1 MDNTE
6 KFKVLG
12 AAPVGGLLLQ
22 YAVPAIVAMVAQSV
36 YNIVDGIFIGQGVG
50 SAAIMGLALC
60 APIMSLTGAFGAM
73 VGVGAS
79 TLMSVRLGQ
88 EDYTAASKILSN
100 AIMMNITMG
109 LSLGI
114 LLFVYID
121 PILRFF
127 GASDVTLGP
136 ARAFMSI
143 ILAGNVV
150 THLYLGLNS
159 LLRSTNRPTHA
170 MVSTIFTVVLN
181 CIFCP
186 FFIFAL
192 DWGVRGAAVATI
204 LAQTIMLIWQ
214 LYLFSDR
221 RELIHLDF
229 ASIIRPDW
237 RICHESLAIGLPN
250 FLMNLCNC
258 CIAILFVR
266 SLTQMGG
273 DVAVGSYGII
283 NRINFFIIMAVIGL
297 NQGMMPIAG
306 YNFGARKFKRL
317 LRVLWLAI
325 AFATTI
331 TTLGWIGG
339 TFFSRTLV
347 TPFAKDA
354 PELIDMAA
362 HGMRIMVM
370 VMPLIGM
377 QMVSGAFF
385 QSIGYTGKS
394 IFLSL
399 SRQLIFLVPC
409 LLLLPHCFPNPVDGI
424 WYSMPAS
431 DILASLTSVM
441 MLYYEVRKFR
451 KAIVHEQL

>member
-12 AAPVGGLLLQ
+12 EAPVGGLLVK
-22 YAVPAIVAMVAQSV
+22 YAVPAIIAMIAQAL
-36 YNIVDGIFIGQGVG
+36 YNIIDGIFIGQGVG

-60 APIMSLTGAFGAM
+60 APLMSLTGAFGAM

-88 EDYTAASKILSN
+88 EDYDSASRILGN
-100 AIMMNITMG
+100 AVFMNIVMG
-109 LSLGI
+109 IVLGLG
-114 LLFVYID
+114 LLLCID

-136 ARAFMSI
+136 ARDFMTI
-143 ILAGNVV
+143 ILIGNVV

-170 MVSTIFTVVLN
+170 MVSTICTVVLN
-181 CIFCP
+181 CLFCP
-186 FFIFAL
+186 LFIFWL
-192 DWGVRGAAVATI
+192 DWGIRGAAVATI
-204 LAQTIMLIWQ
+204 LAQVVMLVWQ
-214 LYLFSDR
+214 IRLFSDN
-221 RELIHLDF
+221 RELIHLNLE
-229 ASIIRPDW
+229 SIIRPDW
-237 RICHESLAIGLPN
+237 RICRESLAIGLPN

-258 CIAILFVR
+258 GIATLFVR
-266 SLTQMGG
+266 SLTQYGG

-283 NRINFFIIMAVIGL
+283 NRINFFVIMAVIGL

-306 YNFGARKFKRL
+306 YNFGARKYERL
-317 LRVLWLAI
+317 LRVLWMAI
-325 AFATTI
+325 AFATVV
-331 TTLGWIGG
+331 TTMGWFFG
-339 TFFSRTLV
+339 TFFSTTLV

-354 PELIDMAA
+354 PELIAMSA

-370 VMPLIGM
+370 VMPIIGM
-377 QMVSGAFF
+377 QIVSGAFF

-394 IFLSL
+394 IFISL

-409 LLLLPHCFPNPVDGI
+409 LLLLPHLLPNPVDGI
-424 WYSMPAS
+424 WYSIPVS
-431 DILASLTSVM
+431 DILATVTSLG
-441 MLYYEVRKFR
+441 MLLFEVRRFR
-451 KAIVHEQL
+451 QLIH